1 MLDEVK
7 RRARRARIGEEWV
20 VGKPDVLITD
30 LRENFGKGGLDASD
44 EFPGDLALVVSTHD
58 DQGSLG

>member
-1 MLDEVK
+1 
-7 RRARRARIGEEWV
+7 
-20 VGKPDVLITD
+20 VGGQPDVLIAD
-30 LRENFGKGGLDASD
+30 LREDFGKGGLDASD